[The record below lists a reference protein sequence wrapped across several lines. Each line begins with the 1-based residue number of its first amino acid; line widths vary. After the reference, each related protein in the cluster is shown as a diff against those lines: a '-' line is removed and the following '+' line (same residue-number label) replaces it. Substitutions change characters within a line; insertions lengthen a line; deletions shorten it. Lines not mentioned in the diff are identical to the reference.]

1 MKNKYS
7 IGKSSSI
14 GELISEI
21 KQENSGN
28 QVDFNS
34 PENTK
39 IRQLLATKPI
49 SASKYGVGTED
60 DSQSSHSPIE
70 GKFKNRK
77 KQFYV

>member
-1 MKNKYS
+1 MKNKYAS
-7 IGKSSSI
+7 GKSSSI

-39 IRQLLATKPI
+39 IRQLLATKQTP
-49 SASKYGVGTED
+49 ASKYGVSTED
-60 DSQSSHSPIE
+60 DSQSSHIPIE
-70 GKFKNRK
+70 GKF
-77 KQFYV
+77 